1 MALPTSPVVFSAA
14 LCCLLC
20 PTLALVSFLCSWNK
34 HSTVLSHCLSIC
46 YKHEFLL
53 PNLSSRHLSPSP
65 PSGFRVFHLSGPST
79 LCCLCTPKT
88 LLQTILILTVFV
100 QYLIPLLGWKE
111 QEPYLSCSLLY
122 SRYLAQHMPQKRS
135 SLYILG
141 PHEVFKLFMINSFWL
156 L

>member
-1 MALPTSPVVFSAA
+1 MALPTSRVVFSAA

-53 PNLSSRHLSPSP
+53 PNVSSRHLSPSP

-79 LCCLCTPKT
+79 LCCLCTPVITSTNYPNFNCFCSVSHSPTRVKRAGAVPVLFIAVFPLFST
-88 LLQTILILTVFV
+88 THATKEEFTVH
-100 QYLIPLLGWKE
+100 
-111 QEPYLSCSLLY
+111 
-122 SRYLAQHMPQKRS
+122 SRATW
-135 SLYILG
+135 
-141 PHEVFKLFMINSFWL
+141 SFQVIHDK
-156 L
+156 